1 MAQPWN
7 CDNGD
12 GTPAF
17 LVMTQPESGDV
28 TALCGPCLGEWAE
41 QLLIAA
47 DLMTGIVEKHIAQTM
62 AAAEAATEKPKRARK
77 GAAATPA
84 DPPQDTA
91 AGGESTV
98 EGDAQPQE

>member
-1 MAQPWN
+1 MAQPIT

-12 GTPAF
+12 GTLAF

-62 AAAEAATEKPKRARK
+62 AEAEAAAPKPKRARK
-77 GAAATPA
+77 GSAASPA
-84 DPPQDTA
+84 DPPQDTEVI
-91 AGGESTV
+91 GESTA
-98 EGDAQPQE
+98 EGDAAPQE